1 MFAEH
6 LSTAIATASLNS
18 LDQLSRLTWQGH
30 AAGAIADDDAQRIA
44 EQIEHRRHAARGE
57 RKPVG
62 RPPGRP
68 SIFPPKRVQRSP
80 DRAASIQRR
89 RALAASGPMPPTLA
103 CRFTTGE
110 LAVLRIVADA
120 VRDNGQCL
128 KSIPEIAARAGVCRT
143 TAQNAVRLAARLGL
157 LTVQERRRD
166 GRRNEANVVRIVSA
180 SWLAWIKRAGG
191 FKKNSP
197 TDTQDI
203 FQGKKGPVVR
213 QRTSPGQPPPG
224 GHRVNIRECTY
235 IGRE

>member
-1 MFAEH
+1 MFIEQLAPEV
-6 LSTAIATASLNS
+6 ATASLKA

-44 EQIEHRRHAARGE
+44 EQIQGRRQAARSEHR
-57 RKPVG
+57 PIG

-89 RALAASGPMPPTLA
+89 RSLAASGPMPPTLA

-143 TAQNAVRLAARLGL
+143 TAQNAIRMAARLGL

-166 GRRNEANVVRIVSA
+166 GRRNEVNVVRIVSA

-191 FKKNSP
+191 FKKNGP

-203 FQGKKGPVVR
+203 FQGRKGPVVR
-213 QRTSPGQPPPG
+213 QRTSPGTAPPG
-224 GHRVNIRECTY
+224 GRRVNSRESAY
-235 IGRE
+235 IDR

>member
-1 MFAEH
+1 MFAEQ
-6 LSTAIATASLNS
+6 LAAEVATASLKA

-30 AAGAIADDDAQRIA
+30 ATGAIDDAAAQHLA
-44 EQIEHRRHAARGE
+44 EQIQHRRQTTRGE
-57 RKPVG
+57 HKPIG
-62 RPPGRP
+62 LPPGRP

-89 RALAASGPMPPTLA
+89 RSLAASGPMPPTLA

-143 TAQNAVRLAARLGL
+143 TAQNAIRMAARLGL

-166 GRRNEANVVRIVSA
+166 GRRNEVNVVRIVSA

-191 FKKNSP
+191 FKKNGP

-203 FQGKKGPVVR
+203 FQGRKGPVVR
-213 QRTSPGQPPPG
+213 QRTSPGTAPPG
-224 GHRVNIRECTY
+224 GRRVNSRESAY
-235 IGRE
+235 IDR

>member
-1 MFAEH
+1 MFIEQLAAEV
-6 LSTAIATASLNS
+6 ATASLKA

-44 EQIEHRRHAARGE
+44 EQIQGRRQAARSEHR
-57 RKPVG
+57 PIG

-89 RALAASGPMPPTLA
+89 RSLAASGPMPPTLA

-143 TAQNAVRLAARLGL
+143 TAQNAIRMAARLGL

-166 GRRNEANVVRIVSA
+166 GRRNEVNVVRIVSA

-191 FKKNSP
+191 FKKNGP

-203 FQGKKGPVVR
+203 FQGRKGPVVR
-213 QRTSPGQPPPG
+213 QRTSSGTAPPG
-224 GHRVNIRECTY
+224 GRRVNSRESAY
-235 IGRE
+235 IDR

>member
-1 MFAEH
+1 MFAEQ
-6 LSTAIATASLNS
+6 LTAEVATASLKA

-44 EQIEHRRHAARGE
+44 EQIQGRRQAARSE
-57 RKPVG
+57 YKPIG

-89 RALAASGPMPPTLA
+89 RALAASGPMPPSLA

-166 GRRNEANVVRIVSA
+166 GRRNDVNVVRIVSA
-180 SWLAWIKRAGG
+180 AWLAWIKRGGG
-191 FKKNSP
+191 FKKTNP
-197 TDTQDI
+197 TDSKII
-203 FQGKKGPVVR
+203 FQGQKTVAR
-213 QRTSPGQPPPG
+213 QRTSPPPG
-224 GHRVNIRECTY
+224 GRPVNRRDT
-235 IGRE
+235 

>member
-1 MFAEH
+1 MFAEQ
-6 LSTAIATASLNS
+6 LAAEVATASLKA

-30 AAGAIADDDAQRIA
+30 AAGAIADADAQHLA
-44 EQIEHRRHAARGE
+44 EQIQHRRQAARGE

-62 RPPGRP
+62 LPPGRP

-89 RALAASGPMPPTLA
+89 RSLAASGPMPPTLA

-143 TAQNAVRLAARLGL
+143 TAQNAIRLAARLGL

-166 GRRNEANVVRIVSA
+166 GRRNEVNVVRIVSA
-180 SWLAWIKRAGG
+180 EWLAWIKRGSG
-191 FKKNSP
+191 FKKNGP
-197 TDTQDI
+197 TDSKII

-224 GHRVNIRECTY
+224 GRRVNSRESAY
-235 IGRE
+235 IDR

>member
-1 MFAEH
+1 MFIEQLAAEV
-6 LSTAIATASLNS
+6 ATASLKA

-44 EQIEHRRHAARGE
+44 EQIQGRRQAARSEHR
-57 RKPVG
+57 PIG

-89 RALAASGPMPPTLA
+89 RSLAASGPMPPTLA

-143 TAQNAVRLAARLGL
+143 TAQNAIRMAARLGL

-166 GRRNEANVVRIVSA
+166 GRRNEVNVVRIVSA

-191 FKKNSP
+191 FKKNGP

-203 FQGKKGPVVR
+203 FQGRKGPVVR
-213 QRTSPGQPPPG
+213 QRTSPGTAPPG
-224 GHRVNIRECTY
+224 GRRVNSRESAY
-235 IGRE
+235 IDR